1 MFVNT
6 KKPAMLSTDI
16 IIAVTGGV
24 AAFKAASLTSL
35 LVQSDYAV
43 QAVMTQS
50 AQKFLG
56 PATLMALTGR
66 PVATDLFDPS
76 MPLGAHIELARD
88 AKLLCVAPATAN
100 FLFSAANGQA
110 DDLLSTLY
118 LCFTGPVVVAPAM
131 NVEMWNQPSLQRNIK
146 KLRDDGVHIVD
157 PQEGWLSCRQKGM
170 GRMADPETIVE
181 AITEHLN

>member
-1 MFVNT
+1 MPSIDV
-6 KKPAMLSTDI
+6 I
-16 IIAVTGGV
+16 VAVAGGV
-24 AAFKAASLTSL
+24 AAFKAAALTSL
-35 LVQSDYAV
+35 LVQDGHAV
-43 QAVMTQS
+43 QSVMTES

-66 PVATDLFDPS
+66 QVATDLFDPA

-100 FLFSAANGQA
+100 FLSNAAAGKA

-118 LCFTGPVVVAPAM
+118 LCFTGPGIIAPAM
-131 NVEMWNQPSLQRNIK
+131 NVEMWNQPSVQRNIK
-146 KLRDDGVHIVD
+146 QLREDGVTVVD

-170 GRMADPETIVE
+170 GRMAEPGSIANIISES
-181 AITEHLN
+181 LS

>member
-1 MFVNT
+1 M
-6 KKPAMLSTDI
+6 PSTDI

-35 LVQSDYAV
+35 LVQNGHSV

-56 PATLMALTGR
+56 PATLMALTGK
-66 PVATDLFDPS
+66 PVATDLFDPA

-100 FLFSAANGQA
+100 FLSSAANGLA
-110 DDLLSTLY
+110 NDLLSTLY
-118 LCFTGPVVVAPAM
+118 LCFTGPVIVAPAM
-131 NVEMWNQPSLQRNIK
+131 NVEMWNQPSVQRNLK
-146 KLRDDGVHIVD
+146 QLRDDGVHVVD

-170 GRMADPETIVE
+170 GRMAAPETI
-181 AITEHLN
+181 ADTIAEHLS